1 MLSSKRRNN
10 HSMRTWDRC
19 AARCVSS
26 VLMVTRIAGPGAR
39 SAPRDAGSKPRA
51 LSQFQRRSPRLAA
64 ISVFAAGLLVALPF
78 AIQTANAGQTPEEVK
93 ADAVVA
99 EARKALGGA
108 DKLSAI
114 KRLQVNGT
122 TRRANGN
129 FNLEGD
135 TELFLELPDKFRRN
149 ESLTLGGGGGTGIDR
164 TEILN
169 GNEFSSEVSGDAFG
183 GRGRGRFGGGGG
195 GAAGGAD
202 GRGAPTP
209 EQQER
214 LREFQRRN
222 LQSEVSRLLIAL
234 LLTSE
239 TPFRWI
245 GTAQAPEGSADV
257 LEVKTPDGVATRVFI
272 DTMTHMPLMLTWTG
286 PAGRGFGGR
295 GGQGRRG
302 QGAPDQAGGPP
313 PEGRAA
319 GDQPPAAGAG
329 ADQAQGRRGR
339 GAQGPPATLQMH
351 LSEYKTVNGIKLP
364 HLITRGASGETNA
377 EWAIKSYKINPNLKA
392 NTFTK

>member
-1 MLSSKRRNN
+1 
-10 HSMRTWDRC
+10 MRTP
-19 AARCVSS
+19 AATCVFVFGILVAVANQTVIAGQQAEEAKADS
-26 VLMVTRIAGPGAR
+26 VL
-39 SAPRDAGSKPRA
+39 
-51 LSQFQRRSPRLAA
+51 
-64 ISVFAAGLLVALPF
+64 
-78 AIQTANAGQTPEEVK
+78 
-93 ADAVVA
+93 A
-99 EARKALGGA
+99 EARKALGGV
-108 DKLSAI
+108 DKLSAV
-114 KRLQVNGT
+114 KTLQINGT
-122 TRRANGN
+122 TKRANGN

-135 TELFLELPDKFRRN
+135 TEIFFELPDKFRRN
-149 ESLTLGGGGGTGIDR
+149 ESLTIGGGTGIDR
-164 TEILN
+164 KDILN

-183 GRGRGRFGGGGG
+183 GRGRGRFAGAGG
-195 GAAGGAD
+195 GAQGGAD

-234 LLTSE
+234 LLKSDM
-239 TPFRWI
+239 PFRWI

-272 DTMTHMPLMLTWTG
+272 DTMSHMPLMLSWTG
-286 PAGRGFGGR
+286 PAGRGFGR
-295 GGQGRRG
+295 GGQGGRG
-302 QGAPDQAGGPP
+302 QGAPNQAGPP

-319 GDQPPAAGAG
+319 GDQPPGAGAPPAAGAPPTAGAG
-329 ADQAQGRRGR
+329 ADQAQGQRGR
-339 GAQGPPATLQMH
+339 AGQGGPPATLEMH

-364 HLITRGASGETNA
+364 HMITRGASGATNE

>member
-1 MLSSKRRNN
+1 
-10 HSMRTWDRC
+10 MRTC
-19 AARCVSS
+19 TATC
-26 VLMVTRIAGPGAR
+26 
-39 SAPRDAGSKPRA
+39 
-51 LSQFQRRSPRLAA
+51 
-64 ISVFAAGLLVALPF
+64 VFAAVLLIALSF
-78 AIQTANAGQTPEEVK
+78 EDQSANAGQQPEEAKASAVL
-93 ADAVVA
+93 ADA
-99 EARKALGGA
+99 RNALGGEDRLA
-108 DKLSAI
+108 GVR
-114 KRLQVNGT
+114 RLQVNGT

-135 TELFLELPDKFRRN
+135 TEIFLELPDKFRRN
-149 ESLTLGGGGGTGIDR
+149 ESLTLGAGGSGLDR

-169 GNEFSSEVSGDAFG
+169 GSEFSSEVSGDFG
-183 GRGRGRFGGGGG
+183 GRGRGRFGGAAGGG
-195 GAAGGAD
+195 GGGGDA
-202 GRGAPTP
+202 RGTVTP
-209 EQQER
+209 EAQER

-234 LLTSE
+234 LLSSE

-295 GGQGRRG
+295 GGRRG
-302 QGAPDQAGGPP
+302 QGGDQAGAP

-319 GDQPPAAGAG
+319 GDQPAAGGTAEQG
-329 ADQAQGRRGR
+329 QGRPGR
-339 GAQGPPATLQMH
+339 GAPGPPATLEMH
-351 LSEYKTVNGIKLP
+351 LSEYKAVNGIRLP
-364 HLITRGASGETNA
+364 HLITRGASGETNE
-377 EWAIKSYKINPNLKA
+377 EWAIKAYKINPTLKA

>member
-1 MLSSKRRNN
+1 MGTLVAN
-10 HSMRTWDRC
+10 
-19 AARCVSS
+19 
-26 VLMVTRIAGPGAR
+26 
-39 SAPRDAGSKPRA
+39 
-51 LSQFQRRSPRLAA
+51 
-64 ISVFAAGLLVALPF
+64 SVFAIGLLVSFP
-78 AIQTANAGQTPEEVK
+78 IVIERVSGQQPEEIK
-93 ADAVVA
+93 AEAVVA

-108 DKLSAI
+108 DKLSAV

-135 TELFLELPDKFRRN
+135 TEIFFELPDKFRRN
-149 ESLTLGGGGGTGIDR
+149 ESLTLGGGGSGIER

-169 GNEFSSEVSGDAFG
+169 GGEISTEVSGDFG
-183 GRGRGRFGGGGG
+183 GRGRGRFGGGFPGAGG

-202 GRGAPTP
+202 GRGAPSP
-209 EQQER
+209 EVQER
-214 LREFQRRN
+214 LRDFQRLN

-234 LLTSE
+234 LLTSD

-272 DTMTHMPLMLTWTG
+272 DTITHMPLMLTWTG
-286 PAGRGFGGR
+286 PAARGFGGR
-295 GGQGRRG
+295 GQGRRA
-302 QGAPDQAGGPP
+302 QGPGDQAGPP

-319 GDQPPAAGAG
+319 GDQPPAAGS
-329 ADQAQGRRGR
+329 ADQPQGRRGR
-339 GAQGPPATLQMH
+339 GAQGPPATLEMH
-351 LSEYKTVNGIKLP
+351 LSEYKAVNGIKLP
-364 HLITRGASGETNA
+364 HLITRGASGETNE
-377 EWAIKSYKINPNLKA
+377 EWMIKSYKIDPNLKA

>member
-1 MLSSKRRNN
+1 MLACMCWNN
-10 HSMRTWDRC
+10 HAMRTL
-19 AARCVSS
+19 VG
-26 VLMVTRIAGPGAR
+26 T
-39 SAPRDAGSKPRA
+39 
-51 LSQFQRRSPRLAA
+51 
-64 ISVFAAGLLVALPF
+64 SVFAIGLMVGWPTAT
-78 AIQTANAGQTPEEVK
+78 QTARAGQQPEEVK

-108 DKLSAI
+108 DKLSAV

-135 TELFLELPDKFRRN
+135 TEIFLEPPDKFRRN
-149 ESLTLGGGGGTGIDR
+149 ESLTLGGGGSGIDR

-169 GNEFSSEVSGDAFG
+169 GNEFSSEVSGDFG
-183 GRGRGRFGGGGG
+183 GRGRGRFGGGLPGAGG
-195 GAAGGAD
+195 GATAGGD

-214 LREFQRRN
+214 LRDFQRRN

-234 LLTSE
+234 LVTSD

-272 DTMTHMPLMLTWTG
+272 DAMTHMPLMLTWTG

-295 GGQGRRG
+295 GGQGRRA
-302 QGAPDQAGGPP
+302 QGASDQASPP
-313 PEGRAA
+313 PEGRA
-319 GDQPPAAGAG
+319 GDQPPAAGS

-339 GAQGPPATLQMH
+339 GAQGPPATLEMH
-351 LSEYKTVNGIKLP
+351 LAEYKAVNGIKLP
-364 HLITRGASGETNA
+364 HLITRGASGETNE
-377 EWAIKSYKINPNLKA
+377 EWVIKSYKINPNLKA

>member
-1 MLSSKRRNN
+1 MIGSLHRNN
-10 HSMRTWDRC
+10 HYMRT
-19 AARCVSS
+19 
-26 VLMVTRIAGPGAR
+26 
-39 SAPRDAGSKPRA
+39 
-51 LSQFQRRSPRLAA
+51 
-64 ISVFAAGLLVALPF
+64 LVAICVFTSGLAVGVPV
-78 AIQTANAGQTPEEVK
+78 AIQTASAGQQTEEAK
-93 ADAVVA
+93 AEAVIT

-108 DKLSAI
+108 DKLSAV
-114 KRLQVNGT
+114 KKLQVNGT

-135 TELFLELPDKFRRN
+135 TEIFFELPDKFRRN

-164 TEILN
+164 KEILN

-183 GRGRGRFGGGGG
+183 GRGRGRFGGGFQGAG

-202 GRGAPTP
+202 GRGAPSP

-222 LQSEVSRLLIAL
+222 LQSEVRRLLIAL
-234 LLTSE
+234 LLTSD

-272 DTMTHMPLMLTWTG
+272 DTMSHMPLMLAWTG

-295 GGQGRRG
+295 GGQGRRA
-302 QGAPDQAGGPP
+302 QGAAEQAGAP

-319 GDQPPAAGAG
+319 GDQAPPPAGT

-339 GAQGPPATLQMH
+339 GAQGPPATLEMH
-351 LSEYKTVNGIKLP
+351 LADYKAVNGIKLP
-364 HLITRGASGETNA
+364 HLITRGASGETNE